1 MLQTITN
8 DFSAVRL
15 MDLGSGSSRGPFL
28 VTQVGVAPNDDKA
41 RERMF
46 VLRPDGKW
54 VDFNCYACQGRPE
67 VMDELVFNT
76 TAEVMQIM
84 ARLTGKPEVVDLPID
99 EAGLKAWSCTADERR
114 SGASRARMGAAIP
127 GTPSSTA
134 KEMTSV
140 NQAREPTAVSC
151 TSRTKHRLP

>member
-1 MLQTITN
+1 
-8 DFSAVRL
+8 
-15 MDLGSGSSRGPFL
+15 
-28 VTQVGVAPNDDKA
+28 
-41 RERMF
+41 MF

-99 EAGLKAWSCTADERR
+99 EAGLKAWICTAGGRR
-114 SGASRARMGAAIP
+114 SGASRASMGAAIP
-127 GTPSSTA
+127 GTPSSA
-134 KEMTSV
+134 EKEMTSV
-140 NQAREPTAVSC
+140 NSSTRPNDDVVHLAEPNIDHYDQ
-151 TSRTKHRLP
+151 TKTHQTVHRRPWLQG

>member
-8 DFSAVRL
+8 DFRAVRL
-15 MDLGSGSSRGPFL
+15 MDLGSGSTRGPFL
-28 VTQVGVAPNDDKA
+28 VTQLGVAPNDA
-41 RERMF
+41 MPRERMF

-76 TAEVMQIM
+76 TAQVMQTM

-99 EAGLKAWSCTADERR
+99 EAGLKEWSSRQKSGDLVQAAQAWAQQYKERQLE
-114 SGASRARMGAAIP
+114 
-127 GTPSSTA
+127 
-134 KEMTSV
+134 K
-140 NQAREPTAVSC
+140 
-151 TSRTKHRLP
+151 KKK